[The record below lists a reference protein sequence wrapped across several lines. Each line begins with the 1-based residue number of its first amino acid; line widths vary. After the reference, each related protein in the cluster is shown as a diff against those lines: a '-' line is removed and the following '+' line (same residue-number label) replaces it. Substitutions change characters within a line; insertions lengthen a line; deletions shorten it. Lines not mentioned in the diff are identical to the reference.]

1 MPFPLLF
8 IGIAAA
14 TGTIGVGKSVKAVAN
29 TREAKTIN
37 QDANA
42 SIDDAKEALET
53 QRDLCRESLEN
64 LGKEKLFILNS
75 SVQSFIQTFQQIKNI
90 DFQASEG
97 LDELNKMPLDH
108 KEFEE
113 LKEMGNFAMNIAK
126 GATVGTMGGA
136 LTAIGAYS
144 AASTFAAA
152 STGTA
157 IATLSG
163 AAATNATLAFFG
175 GGSLAAGGLGMAGGT
190 AVLGGLVA
198 GPALCVMGLITDAKA
213 KKDLE
218 NAKANQAQ
226 SQVICEELHQ
236 NALVCEAIRRRC
248 YMFYTLLARLDA
260 YFLPLVYRMEDIVAN
275 EGEDYRAYKPESK
288 KAIAACASAVSS
300 IKAVL
305 DTPLLT
311 EEGDLT
317 EESETVALQIDGEFQ
332 SDRQLEDK

>member
-1 MPFPLLF
+1 M
-8 IGIAAA
+8 
-14 TGTIGVGKSVKAVAN
+14 KAVVN
-29 TREAKTIN
+29 TREAKSIN
-37 QDANA
+37 QDA
-42 SIDDAKEALET
+42 SDTIDEAKAELEA
-53 QRDLCRESLEN
+53 QRDLCREALEN

-75 SVQSFIQTFQQIKNI
+75 SVQSFIQTFQRIKNI

-97 LDELNKMPLDH
+97 LDELNKMPLDK

-113 LKEMGNFAMNIAK
+113 LKEMGNFALSITK
-126 GATVGTMGGA
+126 SATVGTLGGA
-136 LTAIGAYS
+136 LTAFGAYS

-226 SQVICEELHQ
+226 SKVICEELHQ

-260 YFLPLVYRMEDIVAN
+260 YFLPLVYRMEDIVAD
-275 EGEDYRAYKPESK
+275 EGEDYRQYKPESK
-288 KAIAACASAVSS
+288 EAIAACAAAVGS

-311 EEGDLT
+311 EEGNLT
-317 EESETVALQIDGEFQ
+317 EESETVALQID
-332 SDRQLEDK
+332 STMKWNKRL

>member
-1 MPFPLLF
+1 MPLPLLF

-37 QDANA
+37 HDANA

-144 AASTFAAA
+144 AAST
-152 STGTA
+152 
-157 IATLSG
+157 
-163 AAATNATLAFFG
+163 
-175 GGSLAAGGLGMAGGT
+175 
-190 AVLGGLVA
+190 
-198 GPALCVMGLITDAKA
+198 
-213 KKDLE
+213 
-218 NAKANQAQ
+218 
-226 SQVICEELHQ
+226 
-236 NALVCEAIRRRC
+236 
-248 YMFYTLLARLDA
+248 
-260 YFLPLVYRMEDIVAN
+260 
-275 EGEDYRAYKPESK
+275 
-288 KAIAACASAVSS
+288 
-300 IKAVL
+300 
-305 DTPLLT
+305 
-311 EEGDLT
+311 
-317 EESETVALQIDGEFQ
+317 
-332 SDRQLEDK
+332 